1 MKLGAYVGRSLHTS
15 CARSAGH
22 NKWSKIKR
30 KKGATDQEK
39 SRMRGKLLDQIRAA
53 VVSGGTDP
61 TTNVKLAGLLTQARS
76 SGVPKSDIESAM
88 AGSGSG
94 AAAREAVMYE
104 GRGPSGYLVLI
115 EALTDNR
122 NRTRPEIRHIIE
134 KQGWVANTYTS
145 IISKGHLAKCL

>member
-76 SGVPKSDIESAM
+76 SGVPKSNIESAM